1 MYSSLLMVAGKHSQV
16 KNKCRKYL
24 PNATFLLQVNLKKL
38 KNIDEIYQH
47 ITLSL
52 YHLTEF
58 ML

>member
-1 MYSSLLMVAGKHSQV
+1 MVAGKHSQV

-38 KNIDEIYQH
+38 KNIDKIYQH